1 MSVCHIIAFKNS
13 ILFVNCIVNWK
24 LKSKWVPPQRTQTPT
39 CGQTWSTWSVIS
51 SSSSLSVQGSSEARQ
66 TRLHQMRRVLHGQ
79 IQGLFLERKKNKNSN
94 KFHKFPINFIS
105 IPNFQAK
112 VFTNVWLIG
121 QLLSVHSVHSVDS
134 PPRLD
139 FGCISSTR
147 HAVPGPWS
155 QWDICEHWENA
166 TKRLEK
172 CVKTCDVSKDG
183 NPMESLHPYFNPRH
197 MNLLKAMKSFHQA
210 AAIRF
215 IQKER
220 TLQGRCAHHLQIQK
234 DCWMDCGWLCL
245 FHSDCSDDVSTKS

>member
-1 MSVCHIIAFKNS
+1 MV
-13 ILFVNCIVNWK
+13 
-24 LKSKWVPPQRTQTPT
+24 
-39 CGQTWSTWSVIS
+39 VIS
-51 SSSSLSVQGSSEARQ
+51 MVSLFRSKARVRHAKRACTKCEGFCTGKFKAFCEKQ
-66 TRLHQMRRVLHGQ
+66 TT
-79 IQGLFLERKKNKNSN
+79 KTNKV
-94 KFHKFPINFIS
+94 KLNFIK
-105 IPNFQAK
+105 PFQ
-112 VFTNVWLIG
+112 G
-121 QLLSVHSVHSVDS
+121 QKSSQRLVYRSAASVHSVHSVHS

-172 CVKTCDVSKDG
+172 CVKTCDVSKDL
-183 NPMESLHPYFNPRH
+183 NFMESLHPYFNPRH

-220 TLQGRCAHHLQIQK
+220 TLQSRCAHHLQIQK